1 MQLTVTRSGDLSG
14 AATVDYS
21 TSDGSAAQKTDY
33 EISSGTVKF
42 ASGESSKDFLL
53 LITEDHFVE
62 AAEQFNVALSNPAGT
77 TLGTPNMATVTIND
91 DDVAGAPIACAQA
104 VLRHAERRPGS
115 ACDKFNCQ
123 GNRHSAA
130 QRQ

>member
-1 MQLTVTRSGDLSG
+1 VQFSASSYSVTEECTAVQLTVTRSGDLCG

-62 AAEQFNVALSNPAGT
+62 TAEQFNVALSNPAGA
-77 TLGTPNMATVTIND
+77 TLGTPNTATVTIND
-91 DDVAGAPIACAQA
+91 DDVAGVRSPARCSSP
-104 VLRHAERRPGS
+104 R
-115 ACDKFNCQ
+115 
-123 GNRHSAA
+123 
-130 QRQ
+130 